1 MTPEKLS
8 MRAVNQ
14 YRTRDILAYLGLRY
28 YFDNQCAYRDQWASE
43 VATHLTLSRNVAGYF
58 QSRHFKERLDSGE
71 ITHRDIFLP
80 GPNEIY
86 AEAALLSECGKHIE
100 FKSLDC
106 VFSYALVSDN
116 ETQGIY
122 NPYFAG
128 LQERHRKIADACRGD
143 SNFVVQYTDIK
154 RFYPSI
160 SAEVA
165 RNAWMKACS
174 SSQLPLKYRD
184 LGLKLLFN
192 HAEVSAEHQHGKG
205 LLTGPMFSH
214 LIANLVLREI
224 DETMSTSFPGRYF
237 RYVDDVVLVGTH
249 AQVASGRTLLST
261 LLNTLGLELHAPGNG
276 KDFQVKVDEWLQGE
290 SDFDDGAS
298 KGWMTFS
305 RNLKQ
310 FLITQSPSTNSLSQ
324 MFSTQGFRLPLPD
337 YKIAVRD
344 AQYQQRFSD
353 SLRRHPWLLKTIF
366 RQTAPDSLLQSA
378 LALRDDYSIILNKLL
393 ESDLD
398 VSGYQRKRII
408 PKIRYF
414 AGRLLYLGRA
424 QDLIEFG
431 EKLYAIPELYMLAE
445 IITSVATRDVT
456 RLLPLGSNAVQSAAQ
471 ILKLDESIVSCN
483 IGSWGAAERQGLAI
497 LRANGINVSGP
508 IEDELNQFVLWQETG
523 QSLMESQDLFIQEV
537 ACLHGV
543 SKTARHKTM
552 LNSVFGRQEEL
563 AFDATTPI
571 ETY

>member
-8 MRAVNQ
+8 VRAVNQ

-28 YFDNQCAYRDQWASE
+28 YFANQCACRDHWASE
-43 VATHLTLSRNVAGYF
+43 VATHLTLSRNAAGYF
-58 QSRHFKERLDSGE
+58 QSRHFKERIESGE

-86 AEAALLSECGKHIE
+86 AEAALLSECGKHIA

-128 LQERHRKIADACRGD
+128 LQERHRKIAEACRGD

-165 RNAWMKACS
+165 RDAWMKACS
-174 SSQLPLKYRD
+174 NSQLSPKYRD
-184 LGLKLLFN
+184 LGLKLLSN
-192 HAEVSAEHQHGKG
+192 HAEVSAVYEHGKG

-214 LIANLVLREI
+214 LVANLVLREL
-224 DETMSTSFPGRYF
+224 DETMSASFPGRYF
-237 RYVDDVVLVGTH
+237 RYVDDVVLVGTDE
-249 AQVASGRTLLST
+249 QVASGRELLST
-261 LLNTLGLELHAPGNG
+261 RLNTLGLELHASGNG
-276 KDFQVKVDEWLQGE
+276 KDFQVTVDEWLLGE

-310 FLITQSPSTNSLSQ
+310 FLITQAPSTNSLSQ
-324 MFSTQGFRLPLPD
+324 MFSAEDFRLPLPD
-337 YKIAVRD
+337 YKVAVRD

-366 RQTAPDSLLQSA
+366 RQTAPDNLLQSA
-378 LALRDDYSIILNKLL
+378 LALRDDYIRSLNKLL
-393 ESDLD
+393 ESGVD

-414 AGRLLYLGRA
+414 AGRLLYLGKA
-424 QDLIEFG
+424 QDLISFG
-431 EKLYAIPELYMLAE
+431 EKLYAYPELYMLAE

-471 ILKLDESIVSCN
+471 VLKLDDSIVSCN
-483 IGSWGAAERQGLAI
+483 ISSWGAAERQGLAI
-497 LRANGINVSGP
+497 LRANGITVSGP
-508 IEDELNQFVLWQETG
+508 IEDELNLFVLWQEGG
-523 QSLMESQDLFIQEV
+523 QSLMQSQDLFIQEV

-543 SKTARHKTM
+543 SETARHKSM
-552 LNSVFGRQEEL
+552 LSSVFGRKEEL

>member
-14 YRTRDILAYLGLRY
+14 YRSRDILAYLGLRY
-28 YFDNQCAYRDQWASE
+28 YFDNQCAHRDHWASE

-58 QSRHFKERLDSGE
+58 QSRHFKERLESGE
-71 ITHRDIFLP
+71 IMHRDIFLP

-106 VFSYALVSDN
+106 VFSYALVPDN
-116 ETQGIY
+116 ETRGIY

-165 RNAWMKACS
+165 RNAWMRACS
-174 SSQLPLKYRD
+174 NSELPPKYRD
-184 LGLKLLFN
+184 LGLKLLLN
-192 HAEVSAEHQHGKG
+192 HAEVSAKHQHGKG

-214 LIANLVLREI
+214 LIANLVLQEV
-224 DETMSTSFPGRYF
+224 DQAMSMSFPGRYF
-237 RYVDDVVLVGTH
+237 RYVDDVILVGTN
-249 AQVASGRTLLST
+249 AQVSSGREALST
-261 LLNTLGLELHAPGNG
+261 HLVTLGLELHASGNG

-290 SDFDDGAS
+290 SDFDDSAS
-298 KGWMTFS
+298 KNWMTFS

-310 FLITQSPSTNSLSQ
+310 FLITQPHSINSLSQ

-337 YKIAVRD
+337 YEVAVRD

-366 RQTAPDSLLQSA
+366 RQTAPDNLLQSA
-378 LALRDDYSIILNKLL
+378 VALRDGYSRSLSELL
-393 ESDLD
+393 ESDFNA
-398 VSGYQRKRII
+398 SGYQRKRII

-414 AGRLLYLGRA
+414 AGRLLYLGKA
-424 QDLIEFG
+424 QDLIKFG
-431 EKLYAIPELYMLAE
+431 DKLFTIPELYMLAE
-445 IITSVATRDVT
+445 IITCVATRDVT

-471 ILKLDESIVSCN
+471 VLKLDESVVSCN

-508 IEDELNQFVLWQETG
+508 IEDELNQFVVWQETG
-523 QSLMESQDLFIQEV
+523 QDLMESHDLFLQEI